1 MSSQPQ
7 EEWKRRIQ
15 ELKSEIN
22 SFYSDLP
29 QGTQLRQNI
38 INQVNSYWNQYQT
51 WFQSLSSMKKVAVAA
66 ITIILCFLT
75 LQTVFRLLIS
85 IISLVVLGVLVYLG
99 YRFLLNK
106 NLFNKP

>member
-15 ELKSEIN
+15 DLKSEIN

-38 INQVNSYWNQYQT
+38 LNQVNSYWNQYQT
-51 WFQSLSSMKKVAVAA
+51 WFQGLSTIKKSRCCYYYHH
-66 ITIILCFLT
+66 IMFYDLT
-75 LQTVFRLLIS
+75 NS
-85 IISLVVLGVLVYLG
+85 I
-99 YRFLLNK
+99 
-106 NLFNKP
+106 

>member
-22 SFYSDLP
+22 SFYSDRP
-29 QGTQLRQNI
+29 QGTQLRQNV
-38 INQVNSYWNQYQT
+38 INQVNNYWNQYQT
-51 WFQSLSSMKKVAVAA
+51 WFQGLSTMKKIAVAT
-66 ITIILCFLT
+66 ITVILCFIT

-85 IISLVVLGVLVYLG
+85 IISLAVLGVLLYLG

>member
-1 MSSQPQ
+1 MNSQPQ

-15 ELKSEIN
+15 ELKSGIN
-22 SFYSDLP
+22 SFYSDQL
-29 QGTQLRQNI
+29 QGSQLRQNTTNQ
-38 INQVNSYWNQYQT
+38 INKYWNQYQT
-51 WFQSLSSMKKVAVAA
+51 WFQGLSTVKKVAVAT

-85 IISLVVLGVLVYLG
+85 IISLAVLGVLVYLG